1 LDHSVDE
8 LQTQDEQLLAL
19 AKYKMSNA
27 AKT

>member
-1 LDHSVDE
+1 LDRGVNE